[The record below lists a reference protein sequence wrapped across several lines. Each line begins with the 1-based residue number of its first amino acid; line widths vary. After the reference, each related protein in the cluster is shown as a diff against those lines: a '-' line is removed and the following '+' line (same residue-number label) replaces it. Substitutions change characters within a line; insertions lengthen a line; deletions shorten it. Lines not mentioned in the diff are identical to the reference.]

1 MAKDLYHDAVRT
13 ALEKEGWLIT
23 DDPFL
28 FRLDRVS
35 FRMDL
40 GAEKVI
46 SAKKGTEKIVVEI
59 KTFSQA
65 SFIHAFH
72 EATGQYDNY
81 LLALEEVAP
90 ERQLFLAI
98 PNEVWTTYFQ
108 ERFIQKVIDRKHIKL
123 IIYDPQ
129 NENIVLWKN

>member
-1 MAKDLYHDAVRT
+1 MAKDIYHDSVKL
-13 ALEKEGWLIT
+13 ALEKDGWTIT
-23 DDPFL
+23 EDPFI

-40 GAEKVI
+40 GAEKII
-46 SAKKGTEKIVVEI
+46 SAEKGSEKIVVEI
-59 KTFSQA
+59 KTFVQA

-90 ERQLFLAI
+90 ERLLYLAI
-98 PNEVWTTYFQ
+98 PEEIWNTYFQ
-108 ERFIQKVIDRKHIKL
+108 ERFIQKVITRKNIK
-123 IIYDPQ
+123 IIVYNPT
-129 NENIVLWKN
+129 EEIIVQWKS

>member
-1 MAKDLYHDAVRT
+1 MAKDLYHDTVRN
-13 ALEKEGWLIT
+13 ALEKEGWVIT
-23 DDPFL
+23 DDPFV

-46 SAKKGTEKIVVEI
+46 SAQKGLEKIVVEI

-90 ERQLFLAI
+90 ERQLFLAVPKDI
-98 PNEVWTTYFQ
+98 WNTFFQ
-108 ERFIQKVIDRKHIKL
+108 ERFIQKVIERKHIKV
-123 IIYDPQ
+123 IVYDP
-129 NENIVLWKN
+129 NSEIIILWKN